1 MKNSWILRRISCSW
15 LPPPATRLSSGGG
28 TGCSSPGKMHE
39 HVPPLVMHKSY
50 PPPDFPLTHCSR
62 LSGRCGV
69 SGQLV
74 QAQSTFSVSRCV
86 AGWSWGQ
93 PPGRL
98 KDAPWYQPGAGSSA
112 AEQAGPLTLP
122 FMGRR
127 EDPLRAICPSQQGL
141 FHHPEPTPCKAT
153 VTTRPETL
161 SPCSEQDGGGQ
172 STWAGTSVNPQG
184 SRLQARGG

>member
-28 TGCSSPGKMHE
+28 TGCSSPGKMHK

-62 LSGRCGV
+62 LSGRCGA

-86 AGWSWGQ
+86 SGWSWGR
-93 PPGRL
+93 PPRKAQGCTVVS
-98 KDAPWYQPGAGSSA
+98 AGSWELCCRASWA
-112 AEQAGPLTLP
+112 PHASLHGEEGGPSQGQLP
-122 FMGRR
+122 FPA
-127 EDPLRAICPSQQGL
+127 EPVPSSRAHTLQGHRNHMPRDSL
-141 FHHPEPTPCKAT
+141 PVF
-153 VTTRPETL
+153 
-161 SPCSEQDGGGQ
+161 
-172 STWAGTSVNPQG
+172 
-184 SRLQARGG
+184 